1 MSDNSL
7 PSVSV
12 STNFGTVKKIVWFE
26 VSSSYGSFNMNF
38 FITNDRDRD
47 MNITIF
53 NKGTNEVV
61 FQKTYPL
68 SPNLT
73 TIIDNTTIVHTP
85 LTMSNVYG
93 IKMT

>member
-53 NKGTNEVV
+53 NKGTNKVV

-68 SPNLT
+68 NPKLS

-85 LTMSNVYG
+85 STMSNVYG

>member
-1 MSDNSL
+1 
-7 PSVSV
+7 
-12 STNFGTVKKIVWFE
+12 
-26 VSSSYGSFNMNF
+26 
-38 FITNDRDRD
+38 

-68 SPNLT
+68 SPKLA

-85 LTMSNVYG
+85 STMSNVYG

>member
-38 FITNDRDRD
+38 FITNDRDSD

-53 NKGTNEVV
+53 NKGTNKVV

-85 LTMSNVYG
+85 STMSNVYG

>member
-12 STNFGTVKKIVWFE
+12 STNFGTVNKIVWFE

-53 NKGTNEVV
+53 NKGTNVVV
-61 FQKTYPL
+61 FKKTYPL
-68 SPNLT
+68 NPNLT

-85 LTMSNVYG
+85 STMSNVYG

>member
-47 MNITIF
+47 MIITIF
-53 NKGTNEVV
+53 NKVTNKVV

-85 LTMSNVYG
+85 STMSNVYG